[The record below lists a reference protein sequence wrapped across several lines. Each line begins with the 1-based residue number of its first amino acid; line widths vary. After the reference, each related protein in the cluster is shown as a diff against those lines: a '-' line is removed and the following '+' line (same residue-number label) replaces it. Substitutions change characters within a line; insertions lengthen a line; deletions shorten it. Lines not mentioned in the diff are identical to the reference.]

1 MVYSLTALNSIFKWG
16 KQWKGAGKTIWLK
29 ADIRWRKADKFVIT
43 SADHTLQVLTA
54 PVITLAGLAI
64 HPAVP
69 WRVTSASATLA
80 FAYKVSKKSRVRRIS
95 LRRDFRETSMFI
107 TQISWSIQQMLF
119 PPPLYRDKGQTQM
132 LRYLGMGRTVA
143 GTEVC

>member
-1 MVYSLTALNSIFKWG
+1 MAYSLTALNSNFKWG
-16 KQWKGAGKTIWLK
+16 KQWKGAGKTIWRK
-29 ADIRWRKADKFVIT
+29 ADVRWRKADRLVIT
-43 SADHTLQVLTA
+43 SADHTLQVFTA
-54 PVITLAGLAI
+54 PVITLAGLAV

-80 FAYKVSKKSRVRRIS
+80 FAYKVSKKSRVRKVS
-95 LRRDFRETSMFI
+95 LSRAFRETSMFI

-119 PPPLYRDKGQTQM
+119 PPTLQRDKGQTQM
-132 LRYLGMGRTVA
+132 LRNLGVGRTVA